1 MRHWSLPAIR
11 TAFGAAL
18 ADFRHRSGMSQEKL
32 AAESELHRT
41 YVSQLERGIK
51 TPSLGALFALAS
63 ALEVDASEL
72 ITVTLSYLRKNHGN

>member
-1 MRHWSLPAIR
+1 
-11 TAFGAAL
+11 
-18 ADFRHRSGMSQEKL
+18 MSQEKL